1 MAKLEGIIYKA
12 FGNYLVLR
20 GFAPISDLAKISRT
34 SKSYQRDTND
44 QHKIDIIN
52 YLQDIKSYFPEVTLA
67 CRTNDYGGLV
77 ASIGKNNMVSNSQN
91 KFVKGLYVL
100 NEYLPKEGHRA
111 RHAYLELSRPSYEDK
126 LLRVDGNHRL
136 EPFSDP
142 IEWWY
147 QFIDNV
153 PDDVKNESNKVLR
166 EKWFSHQAFLKKG
179 EIGKMIIPFTI
190 IISDAENAEK
200 FEAKIFHDINFKQL
214 PIRQETS
221 LKIISELK
229 AFNDYDKLGPEYPL
243 ALELIKKM
251 DAGSFNDIPWLTNVE
266 NESKSYYRTTCL
278 RLSQLLMSRK
288 QNVKALLGKAINE
301 IIDYA
306 DKFKEIEKEIENTK
320 QKITDLEQDISNI
333 ELSQHHFEDTIGYT
347 SKCIELEHTHKLLV
361 NQELDLDNIKQ
372 QKEHRGYKIKKYK
385 TYIDSCLQ
393 PSLII
398 DAISSLRTYY
408 KDFGKKEYGNISM
421 FVTMVYYS
429 LLNENQLKSF
439 VNWVKRNGINKI
451 IAADDLSTDASSN
464 LITMFEQI
472 YKSKGNQIFISMKF
486 NDSQSELIYEKI
498 ERAIDQFNAKNKSI
512 HLNPHPI
519 RIDRT
524 IEASTYSIQDK
535 ILYAIQSCSLI
546 IADLSSANINVYH
559 EIGYAMGVAKS
570 QDQKPN
576 MILLYKEDS
585 DYIKP
590 DIDIDKFVGFNLR
603 NLSQL
608 RFKDYKQLVDGLVE
622 RLEKHYGV

>member
-1 MAKLEGIIYKA
+1 MGLMNKMMIIK
-12 FGNYLVLR
+12 
-20 GFAPISDLAKISRT
+20 
-34 SKSYQRDTND
+34 DTWYMF
-44 QHKIDIIN
+44 Q
-52 YLQDIKSYFPEVTLA
+52 
-67 CRTNDYGGLV
+67 
-77 ASIGKNNMVSNSQN
+77 
-91 KFVKGLYVL
+91 
-100 NEYLPKEGHRA
+100 
-111 RHAYLELSRPSYEDK
+111 AYSMR
-126 LLRVDGNHRL
+126 N
-136 EPFSDP
+136 
-142 IEWWY
+142 
-147 QFIDNV
+147 
-153 PDDVKNESNKVLR
+153 
-166 EKWFSHQAFLKKG
+166 
-179 EIGKMIIPFTI
+179 EIGKIIIPFTI
-190 IISDAENAEK
+190 IISDAEDAEK

-214 PIRQETS
+214 PLRQETS

-229 AFNDYDKLGPEYPL
+229 TFDEGEKLGPEYPL

-251 DAGSFNDIPWLTNVE
+251 DTGMFNDIHWLAN
-266 NESKSYYRTTCL
+266 NKDESQSYYRTTCL

-288 QNVKALLGKAINE
+288 KIVESLLN
-301 IIDYA
+301 DS
-306 DKFKEIEKEIENTK
+306 IEKSKKNTEERNEKEEEIK
-320 QKITDLEQDISNI
+320 KGLA
-333 ELSQHHFEDTIGYT
+333 
-347 SKCIELEHTHKLLV
+347 
-361 NQELDLDNIKQ
+361 NQESDFVKLKQ
-372 QKEHRGYKIKKYK
+372 QKEDCESESDKYK
-385 TYIDSCLQ
+385 NF
-393 PSLII
+393 
-398 DAISSLRTYY
+398 ISSASNPDVIVKKIQYLRRFYE
-408 KDFGKKEYGNISM
+408 DFENGEYGNIAM
-421 FVTMVYYS
+421 FVTMAYYS
-429 LLNENQLKSF
+429 LLNKNQLHSF

-451 IAADDLSTDASSN
+451 VAADDLSTDASAN

-472 YKSKGNQIFISMKF
+472 YKSKGNEIFISMKF

-498 ERAIDQFNAKNKSI
+498 ERAIETFNKKNRSI

-570 QDQKPN
+570 QGQEPN

-590 DIDIDKFVGFNLR
+590 DMDIDKFVGFNLR